1 MACAAAAHE
10 VSVTEFMAKFE
21 NDEALKKAG
30 VTIKR
35 DTADIVSPMGPN
47 QTVIASVT
55 VIRFEVAPLG
65 APTTESPAAQ
75 DMA

>member
-1 MACAAAAHE
+1 MACATSAHE
-10 VSVTEFMAKFE
+10 ESVTQFMAKFE

-30 VTIKR
+30 MTIKR
-35 DTADIVSPMGPN
+35 CTAEIVSPMGPN
-47 QTVIASVT
+47 QTVVGSVT
-55 VIRFEVAPLG
+55 YIRFEVAPQG

>member
-1 MACAAAAHE
+1 
-10 VSVTEFMAKFE
+10 MAKFE

-35 DTADIVSPMGPN
+35 CTAEIVSPMGSN
-47 QTVIASVT
+47 QTVVGSVT
-55 VIRFEVAPLG
+55 YIRFEVAPQG